1 MSESGLRQ
9 GLPGGG
15 ALSQGV
21 SGVAQDKAL
30 KFALQNLAMEN
41 LGQTTVNTAAATVA
55 DVKISYDALAFS
67 LCVASVH

>member
-1 MSESGLRQ
+1 M
-9 GLPGGG
+9 
-15 ALSQGV
+15 

-55 DVKISYDALAFS
+55 DVKIGYDALAF
-67 LCVASVH
+67 LYALRQCTE